1 MLDTNIFMTLNE
13 KIINLLKEHPEG
25 GEKFFNAL
33 DLLIRSDRAILD
45 DFITWTIQHIKTFY
59 NNWSDTNSN
68 IVHVGI
74 VLTGRFGHAVL
85 SNYIDTLNKEF
96 ADIIVVNGGIRE
108 GAAPEIYRQEFG
120 TKEFILLDDSFYS
133 GTTMLKIEKAM
144 QDIDSETKIIHA
156 CVIYDGGKEKRDN
169 ISSLYKYYT

>member
-1 MLDTNIFMTLNE
+1 MTLNE
-13 KIINLLKEHPEG
+13 KIITLLKEHPEG

-45 DFITWTIQHIKTFY
+45 DFISWSIGHIKDFYKTWTEL
-59 NNWSDTNSN
+59 DTS
-68 IVHVGI
+68 VMHVGI
-74 VLTGRFGHAVL
+74 ILTGRFGLAVL
-85 SNYIDTLNKEF
+85 SNYCDTLNKEF

-108 GAAPEIYRQEFG
+108 GATPEIYKQGFH

-133 GTTMLKIEKAM
+133 GTTMLSIEKAM
-144 QDIDSETKIIHA
+144 QDINPEVKIIHT

-169 ISSLYKYYT
+169 VSSLYKYYS